1 MSRKQGMNFKIMIR
15 RKNSKNRDNF
25 IMPGDFC
32 VVGLTVG
39 NNVIIY
45 DKYTNN
51 IRTVQMKVFE
61 DLKKRNKF
69 VNSQIDFQKLSVY
82 DEKVNHVVTD
92 KGIYIIG
99 KIQSDKSIQAYR
111 IFGSGCKPL
120 DIPADIL
127 IESSIN
133 YINAEIVDG
142 ELKVE
147 QY

>member
-1 MSRKQGMNFKIMIR
+1 MNFKIMIR
-15 RKNSKNRDNF
+15 RKNSKSYGNF

-45 DKYTNN
+45 DKYTNDV
-51 IRTVQMKVFE
+51 RTVQMEVFE

-69 VNSQIDFQKLSVY
+69 VNSQIEFQKLSVY
-82 DEKVNHVVTD
+82 DEKVNHVISD

-99 KIQSDKSIQAYR
+99 KIQSDKGIQAYR

-120 DIPADIL
+120 DIPTDIL
-127 IESSIN
+127 VKSSIN

-142 ELKVE
+142 ELKVG

>member
-1 MSRKQGMNFKIMIR
+1 MNRKQGMNFKIMIR
-15 RKNSKNRDNF
+15 RKNSKRYDNF

-61 DLKKRNKF
+61 DLQKRNKF
-69 VNSQIDFQKLSVY
+69 VNNRIDFQKLSIY
-82 DEKVNHVVTD
+82 DEKVNHIIND

-99 KIQSDKSIQAYR
+99 KIQSDKGIQAYR

-120 DIPADIL
+120 DIPAGI
-127 IESSIN
+127 IIKSSVN

>member
-1 MSRKQGMNFKIMIR
+1 MVR
-15 RKNSKNRDNF
+15 RKNSKSRNNF

-45 DKYTNN
+45 DKYTNDV
-51 IRTVQMKVFE
+51 RTVQMKVFE
-61 DLKKRNKF
+61 NLQKRNKF
-69 VNSQIDFQKLSVY
+69 VNNQIDFQKLSIY
-82 DEKVNHVVTD
+82 DEEVNHIIND

-99 KIQSDKSIQAYR
+99 KIQSDKGIQAYR

-127 IESSIN
+127 VKSSIN